1 MKQKLN
7 LKNMAFFTFAIGASG
22 CGWNSFGAWHPADS
36 GGYLLCC
43 DRRYFGKPGG
53 G

>member
-22 CGWNSFGAWHPADS
+22 CGWNSFGAWHPAGS
-36 GGYLLCC
+36 GGY
-43 DRRYFGKPGG
+43 P
-53 G
+53 